1 MAKERAAEE
10 KKKTSGGSGG
20 AGEVFSAVAGAVK
33 GFFASLW
40 QAKLI
45 QLLIILLAICV
56 ATASIMGFIIERE
69 TEMFSSAPESVFQRF
84 IDSVYYTMVTMSTV
98 GYGDF
103 SPKTP
108 SGKIWAIIIIFSGVI
123 CFSLMTATFASIRV
137 ARLIKEGREQM
148 DLSKLKNHTIIC
160 GWKKRMEHTLEDIFT
175 ANPEVKPEELVVLA
189 NISEDT
195 ISMFNKQHPKF
206 KGINFIR
213 CEDVTEA
220 MLNLANVA
228 AAGRL
233 FILADESGD
242 ASQSEIDS
250 RTVMIAMSV
259 STLSRSVNICAELL
273 DPKFESYL
281 KKAHVSEIIY
291 PNLYG
296 RLILAQSTVSTGI
309 VQVLN
314 YLLDLREAPRFNTIR
329 FPAEYVGKPY
339 ADLKKH
345 IETERCCIAIGL
357 VENVGSYFERKQ
369 EALREAQKTANIS
382 KLVDNLHRVKS
393 LKNNH
398 PVFNPPDDYV
408 VPSNSM
414 AVIIEVVGECK

>member
-1 MAKERAAEE
+1 MEKEKASVE
-10 KKKTSGGSGG
+10 KKKKSGSMSKAIGML
-20 AGEVFSAVAGAVK
+20 AAVAGAVK

-69 TEMFSSAPESVFQRF
+69 TEMFTSAPENAFLRF
-84 IDSVYYTMVTMSTV
+84 VDSVYYALVTMSTV

-108 SGKIWAIIIIFSGVI
+108 TGKMWAIIIIFSGVI

-137 ARLIKEGREQM
+137 AKLIKEGREQM

-175 ANPEVKPEELVVLA
+175 ANPEVKAEELVVLA
-189 NISEDT
+189 NITEDT
-195 ISMFNKQHPKF
+195 ISMFRKQHPKF
-206 KGINFIR
+206 ERINFIR

-220 MLNLANVA
+220 MLNLANVS

-259 STLSRSVNICAELL
+259 SALSRSVNICAELL

-329 FPAEYVGKPY
+329 FSNEHIGKPY
-339 ADLKKH
+339 VELKKH
-345 IETERCCIAIGL
+345 VESERCCIAIGL

-382 KLVDNLHRVKS
+382 KLVDNLQRVKT

-408 VPSNSM
+408 VPANAM
-414 AVIIEVVGECK
+414 AIIIEVVGECK

>member
-1 MAKERAAEE
+1 MAKESAAGE
-10 KKKTSGGSGG
+10 KKNKSGGGK
-20 AGEVFSAVAGAVK
+20 AGEVFSAIAGAAR

-45 QLLIILLAICV
+45 HLLIILLAICV
-56 ATASIMGFIIERE
+56 ATASIMGFIVERE
-69 TEMFSSAPESVFQRF
+69 SEMFTSEPDNAALRF
-84 IDSVYYTMVTMSTV
+84 VDSVYYTIVTMSTV

-108 SGKIWAIIIIFSGVI
+108 TGKMWSIIIIFSGVI

-259 STLSRSVNICAELL
+259 STLSRNVHICAELL

-314 YLLDLREAPRFNTIR
+314 YLLDLREAPRFNTVR

-339 ADLKKH
+339 EELKKH
-345 IETERCCIAIGL
+345 IERERCCIAIGL

-408 VPSNSM
+408 VPTNSM
-414 AVIIEVVGECK
+414 AIIIEVVGECK